1 MTGGTGATR
10 AGGTNPGGR
19 RGVWPWVLAAIV
31 LLPVVELFGIITVA
45 DRIGGGWTLLLL
57 LAAGAAGVLIL
68 SRGGPST
75 FRRVREASRA
85 GRVPGGELA
94 DAFLTVVGG
103 VLLLVPGFVT
113 DVLALLCLVP
123 PARWGARRVLVALTS
138 RWASR
143 KAVQWGLQGR
153 GVVVR
158 GTVIQPGTTQPQWT
172 RTDEG
177 VVEGKVLP
185 PAPGGDDPPR
195 GPSRGPS
202 NRPSERHSDTA
213 GDDRPNTAG
222 DGPEDSDGP
231 RP

>member
-1 MTGGTGATR
+1 MSGGTGATR
-10 AGGTNPGGR
+10 ATGPNPNGR

-31 LLPVVELFGIITVA
+31 LLPVVELFGIIAVA

-75 FRRVREASRA
+75 FRRVREASRQ
-85 GRVPGGELA
+85 GRVPSGELA
-94 DAFLTVVGG
+94 DAFLMVVGG

-158 GTVIQPGTTQPQWT
+158 GTVIQPGTSQPQWT
-172 RTDEG
+172 RTDDGVIEG
-177 VVEGKVLP
+177 RVLP
-185 PAPGGDDPPR
+185 PAAEDDDPGRPSS
-195 GPSRGPS
+195 GPSSPS
-202 NRPSERHSDTA
+202 DSAADRPSSGA
-213 GDDRPNTAG
+213 GE
-222 DGPEDSDGP
+222 GPENSDGP

>member
-1 MTGGTGATR
+1 M
-10 AGGTNPGGR
+10 
-19 RGVWPWVLAAIV
+19 WPWVLAAIV
-31 LLPVVELFGIITVA
+31 LLPVVELFGIIAVA

-57 LAAGAAGVLIL
+57 LAAGVAGVLIL

-75 FRRVREASRA
+75 FRRVREASSE

-113 DVLALLCLVP
+113 DLLALLCLVP

-153 GVVVR
+153 GTVVR
-158 GTVIQPGTTQPQWT
+158 GTVIQPGTTPPQWT

-177 VVEGKVLP
+177 VIEGRVLP
-185 PAPGGDDPPR
+185 SSPPQGAPPPQKHPQNPQMDPQPEQDD
-195 GPSRGPS
+195 
-202 NRPSERHSDTA
+202 
-213 GDDRPNTAG
+213 
-222 DGPEDSDGP
+222 DGP